1 MQSAS
6 AVHVDRQELFVLHW
20 YAPQLMVA
28 AWLHVP
34 PPEQNDGGWNVVP
47 LHAIGAPHTVDAAA
61 CWQAP
66 LTHTPV
72 FPHGGLAAQLGGSA
86 VPLATFA
93 HVPAP
98 LTLHDWQPAQP
109 LVVQQTPSV
118 QKPVPHSLPPTQ
130 GAPEPFFATQLPGV
144 VALPVQ

>member
-1 MQSAS
+1 MQSPS
-6 AVHVDRQELFVLHW
+6 EVQVDLQELLVPHW
-20 YAPQLMVA
+20 YAPQLMVL

-47 LHAIGAPHTVDAAA
+47 LHEIGAPQIVDTAP

-66 LTHTPV
+66 LTHRPV
-72 FPHGGLAAQLGGSA
+72 LPQGALAAQLGGSA

-98 LTLHDWQPAQP
+98 LMLHDWQAEQP
-109 LVVQQTPSV
+109 LVAQQTPSV
-118 QKPVPHSLPPTQ
+118 QKPVPHSLPPAQ
-130 GAPEPFFATQLPGV
+130 GAPGTFLATQLPGV

>member
-1 MQSAS
+1 M
-6 AVHVDRQELFVLHW
+6 VL
-20 YAPQLMVA
+20 

-34 PPEQNDGGWNVVP
+34 PPEQNDGGWNVVT
-47 LHAIGAPHTVDAAA
+47 LHEIGAPHTVDAAA

-72 FPHGGLAAQLGGSA
+72 LPHGGLAAQLGGSA

-93 HVPAP
+93 HVPTP

-109 LVVQQTPSV
+109 LVVQQTPSM
-118 QKPVPHSLPPTQ
+118 QKPVPHSLPPMQ
-130 GAPEPFFATQLPGV
+130 GAPAIFLATQLPGV
-144 VALPVQ
+144 DALPVQ